1 MSLYEGSVRVPML
14 MTGPDI
20 PVQGESEN
28 LVSTIDLC
36 PTSIS
41 MAGLPERSDC
51 GGEDL
56 LPLASR
62 QTMDSRNTAYACF
75 IGTTMKTLGSFDI
88 KVCKITSGS

>member
-1 MSLYEGSVRVPML
+1 MPML

-28 LVSTIDLC
+28 LVSTIALC

-62 QTMDSRNTAYACF
+62 QTMDSRNTAHACF